1 MAKTIITIGR
11 EYCTGGNYIA
21 EDVANA
27 LGIKLYDKELITM
40 AAKHSGLSEEAVAAS
55 EKRHTHSLL
64 YSLYTMGNEL
74 PLGDQVFI
82 LQSRIIKQLAEEG
95 PCVILGRCG
104 DYVLRERKDVLR
116 VFVYAPKEWRL
127 QYAKTN
133 PLVKAK
139 DEKGIKD
146 EIDKLLDSVTDFQL
160 LGTNDTVGRIANEL
174 YRAFIEAFREIVH
187 GLVDG
192 LCDQSETLRR
202 VGELYRDTSD
212 AAASLAGE
220 GGTLTELGYSM
231 TGGENSPY
239 IWVNVGKDSW
249 KFFDKLLKDVNIVGT
264 PGAGFGPSGEGYFRL
279 TSFGDRENTL
289 RAVERIKNK
298 LRF

>member
-55 EKRHTHSLL
+55 EKRRTHSLL

-116 VFVYAPKEWRL
+116 VFIYAPVEWRREL
-127 QYAKTN
+127 EKTDRNRAAYYNYYTQNRWGDAHNYDLAINAALGRETCVKMILDAVAAK
-133 PLVKAK
+133 
-139 DEKGIKD
+139 EKTMA
-146 EIDKLLDSVTDFQL
+146 E
-160 LGTNDTVGRIANEL
+160 
-174 YRAFIEAFREIVH
+174 
-187 GLVDG
+187 
-192 LCDQSETLRR
+192 
-202 VGELYRDTSD
+202 
-212 AAASLAGE
+212 
-220 GGTLTELGYSM
+220 
-231 TGGENSPY
+231 
-239 IWVNVGKDSW
+239 
-249 KFFDKLLKDVNIVGT
+249 
-264 PGAGFGPSGEGYFRL
+264 
-279 TSFGDRENTL
+279 
-289 RAVERIKNK
+289 
-298 LRF
+298 

>member
-1 MAKTIITIGR
+1 MAKTIITLGR
-11 EYCTGGNYIA
+11 EYCTGGRYIA

-116 VFVYAPKEWRL
+116 VFVYAPKEWRHCRRAEL
-127 QYAKTN
+127 RAKI
-133 PLVKAK
+133 KACE
-139 DEKGIKD
+139 DEMEACGAREVELD
-146 EIDKLLDSVTDFQL
+146 NEI
-160 LGTNDTVGRIANEL
+160 
-174 YRAFIEAFREIVH
+174 
-187 GLVDG
+187 
-192 LCDQSETLRR
+192 
-202 VGELYRDTSD
+202 
-212 AAASLAGE
+212 
-220 GGTLTELGYSM
+220 
-231 TGGENSPY
+231 NSPEVY
-239 IWVNVGKDSW
+239 NDP
-249 KFFDKLLKDVNIVGT
+249 DLLRQKSDEL
-264 PGAGFGPSGEGYFRL
+264 S
-279 TSFGDRENTL
+279 D
-289 RAVERIKNK
+289 
-298 LRF
+298 LRFHQEELFAAWEAAMEEQESYEQSQQTEE